1 MSERAKDIA
10 EVREKLGSEN
20 PGTRAAGILELVRC
34 GIADPVL
41 VEPLTTDSE
50 PFMFGMPVLVMANAY
65 MQLIDKA
72 TYEGPYTGMVD
83 AAAEDLRKEWNAYGL

>member
-10 EVREKLGSEN
+10 EIRERLESEN

-34 GIADPVL
+34 GIANPTI
-41 VEPLTTDSE
+41 VEPLTTDLE

-65 MQLIDKA
+65 MQLIEKA
-72 TYEGPYTGMVD
+72 TYEGPYAGMVD
-83 AAAEDLRKEWNAYGL
+83 AAAEDLRKEWHVYGL

>member
-10 EVREKLGSEN
+10 EIGEKLESEN

-34 GIADPVL
+34 GIANPAL

-72 TYEGPYTGMVD
+72 TYEGPYAGMVD
-83 AAAEDLRKEWNAYGL
+83 AAAEDLRKEWHVFGL